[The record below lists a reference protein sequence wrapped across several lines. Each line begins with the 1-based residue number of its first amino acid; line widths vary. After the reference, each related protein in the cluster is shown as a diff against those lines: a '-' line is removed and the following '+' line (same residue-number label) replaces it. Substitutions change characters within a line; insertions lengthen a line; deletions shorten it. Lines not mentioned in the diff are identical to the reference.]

1 MQGYTA
7 ATYGDRIAERYDHMH
22 PDGPATQAVAN
33 VLAGLAAGG
42 RALELGI
49 GTGRVALPLAARGI
63 EVHGIDASQAMV
75 AKLQAKPEGAAIPVS
90 IGDFAEF
97 QLDGKF
103 SLVFVVFNTF
113 FGLVTQEAQVQCFR
127 NAAAHLD
134 QGGVFLVEAFV
145 PDPGRFTRGQSL
157 NVNRIEADQVELDVT
172 RHDPLTQR
180 VHSQHLIFTE
190 SGTRLYPVQ
199 LRYAWPSELDLMA
212 RLAGLRLR
220 ERWSDWTGAPFTAAS
235 SGHISLYQ
243 PDTAGLSN

>member
-1 MQGYTA
+1 MKDYTA
-7 ATYGDRIAERYDHMH
+7 STYGDRIAERYDHMH
-22 PDGPATQAVAN
+22 PDGPATRAAVD

-49 GTGRVALPLAARGI
+49 GTGRVALPLAARV
-63 EVHGIDASQAMV
+63 EVHGIDASRAMV
-75 AKLQAKPEGAAIPVS
+75 AKLRAKPGGAAIPVT
-90 IGDFAEF
+90 IGDFAAFRVEGRF
-97 QLDGKF
+97 D
-103 SLVFVVFNTF
+103 LVFVVFNTF

-127 NAAAHLD
+127 NVASHLD
-134 QGGVFLVEAFV
+134 PRGVFLIEAFV

-157 NVNRIEADQVELDVT
+157 SVNQIQADQVELDVA

-190 SGTRLYPVQ
+190 SGSRLHPVQ

-235 SGHISLYQ
+235 SSHISLYE
-243 PDTAGLSN
+243 PDPRRD

>member
-1 MQGYTA
+1 MRDYTA
-7 ATYGDRIAERYDHMH
+7 ATYGDRIAARYDQMH
-22 PDGPATQAVAN
+22 PDGPATQAVAS

-42 RALELGI
+42 RALELGV
-49 GTGRVALPLAARGI
+49 GTGRVALPLAARGV

-75 AKLQAKPEGAAIPVS
+75 AKLHAKPGGAAIPVT

-97 QLDGKF
+97 RVDGRF

-134 QGGVFLVEAFV
+134 PGGVFLIDAFV
-145 PDPGRFTRGQSL
+145 PDPGRFARGQSL
-157 NVNRIEADQVELDVT
+157 NVNHIEADQVELDVA
-172 RHDPLTQR
+172 RHDPLAQR
-180 VHSQHLIFTE
+180 VDSQHLIFTE

-220 ERWSDWTGAPFTAAS
+220 ERWSDWSGAPFTAAS
-235 SGHISLYQ
+235 GSHISLYQ
-243 PDTAGLSN
+243 PAAAGPGN